1 MYLLNLLLI
10 HLTTLLGKYTNV
22 RTRKKALGICDRCG
36 FSFKLN
42 NLKYEILDSKR
53 TGFRVCNQC
62 FDEDQ
67 PQLKLGQIDTS
78 DKQSLYNPRVDTGE
92 EESTTYFAFD
102 PIGGGVSEFG
112 SRTMGL
118 DIKGEIG
125 KVTVSTS

>member
-1 MYLLNLLLI
+1 MYVI
-10 HLTTLLGKYTNV
+10 
-22 RTRKKALGICDRCG
+22 
-36 FSFKLN
+36 
-42 NLKYEILDSKR
+42 E
-53 TGFRVCNQC
+53 C

>member
-1 MYLLNLLLI
+1 M
-10 HLTTLLGKYTNV
+10 
-22 RTRKKALGICDRCG
+22 
-36 FSFKLN
+36 
-42 NLKYEILDSKR
+42 
-53 TGFRVCNQC
+53 RVCSEC
-62 FDEDQ
+62 FDVDQ

>member
-1 MYLLNLLLI
+1 MYAQ
-10 HLTTLLGKYTNV
+10 G
-22 RTRKKALGICDRCG
+22 KKALGICDRCG

-42 NLKYEILDSKR
+42 SLKYEILDSKR

-92 EESTTYFAFD
+92 EESTTYFALF
-102 PIGGGVSEFG
+102 V
-112 SRTMGL
+112 
-118 DIKGEIG
+118 
-125 KVTVSTS
+125 

>member
-1 MYLLNLLLI
+1 MYAQ
-10 HLTTLLGKYTNV
+10 G
-22 RTRKKALGICDRCG
+22 KKALGICDRCG

-53 TGFRVCNQC
+53 TGFRVCNEC

-67 PQLKLGQIDTS
+67 PQLKLGQINTS

>member
-1 MYLLNLLLI
+1 MYAQ
-10 HLTTLLGKYTNV
+10 G
-22 RTRKKALGICDRCG
+22 KKALGICDRCG

-92 EESTTYFAFD
+92 ADSRRLFAFD
-102 PIGGGVSEFG
+102 PIGGGITSLG
-112 SRTMGL
+112 SKTVGL
-118 DIKGEIG
+118 DITGEIG
-125 KVTVSTS
+125 TLSVSTT